1 MDKITVQAEK
11 PQERAKDIC
20 NKVYNLRAGEYEIEG
35 GTEDRATV
43 IFKCDSKIVNSKVY
57 LTTDDGAFTGF
68 LFMYPALN
76 EGTTHTLEEILDY
89 LAGEEIENID
99 KNQISS
105 LFQRFANGE
114 VIENEIIASGIR
126 PTAGKDAEITLHFG
140 TADKKPKIK
149 DGKVDFKNL
158 DNIVMV

>member
-89 LAGEEIENID
+89 LAGE
-99 KNQISS
+99 
-105 LFQRFANGE
+105 
-114 VIENEIIASGIR
+114 
-126 PTAGKDAEITLHFG
+126 
-140 TADKKPKIK
+140 
-149 DGKVDFKNL
+149 
-158 DNIVMV
+158 